1 MGRLVY
7 NKLSL
12 IWPLCGFQPNRA
24 MENSK
29 GGDKVKEFYIGQ
41 LRTDDE
47 IQDFFMVKTIAIKI
61 GSNKKQYL
69 DLVVCDKTGEMTA
82 KKWDVADAELPAL
95 NEIGEGDI
103 VKLKAN
109 VTEWNSMR
117 QLRVLKLRKSV
128 TEDHAELMDF
138 IKAAPEKAEEMYQFI
153 HGKAEAMEDVELR
166 GLCVRILDDHKDKLM
181 YYPAAAKNH
190 HAELAGLL
198 YHMKRMLMTAERIC
212 EVYGNLN
219 KDLVTSG
226 VIIHDIE
233 KLNEIEADTM
243 GIASGYSFE
252 GQLLGHLVQG
262 IKSIDR
268 LAEELGMGKEKTIML
283 EHMILSHH
291 YEPDFGSPKKPLF
304 PEAEILHYLDMIDA
318 RMYDMQEALDATS
331 PGEFSDR
338 VWTLDN
344 RKLYKPQTF

>member
-1 MGRLVY
+1 M
-7 NKLSL
+7 
-12 IWPLCGFQPNRA
+12 
-24 MENSK
+24 
-29 GGDKVKEFYIGQ
+29 KEFYIGQ

-47 IQDFFMVKTIAIKI
+47 IQDFFMVKAIAIKI

-69 DLVVCDKTGEMTA
+69 DMVVADNSGELTA
-82 KKWDVADAELPAL
+82 KKWDVADAELPTL
-95 NEIGEGDI
+95 NEIAEGDI
-103 VKLKAN
+103 IKLKGN
-109 VTEWNSMR
+109 VTEWNGMR
-117 QLRVLKLRKSV
+117 QLRVLKLRKAV
-128 TEDHAELMDF
+128 PEDNAELMDF
-138 IKAAPEKAEEMYQFI
+138 IKAAPEKAEDMYDFI
-153 HGKAEAMEDVELR
+153 RKAAETMQDEELR
-166 GLCVRILDDHKDKLM
+166 KLCLRVLTDNKEKLM

-190 HAELAGLL
+190 HAMLSGLL

-212 EVYGNLN
+212 EVYPNLN
-219 KDLVTSG
+219 RDLVVAG
-226 VIIHDIE
+226 VILHDME

-243 GIASGYSFE
+243 GMASGYSFE

-262 IKSIDR
+262 IKTVEK
-268 LAEELGMGKEKTIML
+268 LAEELGIGAEKKIML

-318 RMYDMQEALDATS
+318 RMYDMQEALDATF

-344 RKLYKPQTF
+344 RRLYKPQTF

>member
-1 MGRLVY
+1 M
-7 NKLSL
+7 
-12 IWPLCGFQPNRA
+12 
-24 MENSK
+24 
-29 GGDKVKEFYIGQ
+29 KEFYIGQ

-47 IQDFFMVKTIAIKI
+47 IQDFFMVKAIAIKI

-69 DLVVCDKTGEMTA
+69 DMILCDKTGDITA
-82 KKWDVADAELPAL
+82 KKWDVADTELPSL
-95 NEIGEGDI
+95 NEIGERDI

-109 VTEWNSMR
+109 VTEWNGMR
-117 QLRVLKLRKSV
+117 QLRVTKIRKAVQEDV
-128 TEDHAELMDF
+128 TELMDF
-138 IKAAPEKAEEMYQFI
+138 VKSAPEKAEDMYRYVFETADALADQ
-153 HGKAEAMEDVELR
+153 DLR
-166 GLCVRILDDHKDKLM
+166 KLCLRLLTDNQEKLM

-190 HAELAGLL
+190 HAMMAGLL
-198 YHMKRMLMTAERIC
+198 YHMKRMLMTGERIC
-212 EVYGNLN
+212 QVYTNLN
-219 KDLVTSG
+219 QDLVVTG
-226 VIIHDIE
+226 VIIHDME
-233 KLNEIEADTM
+233 KLNEIDADNLGM
-243 GIASGYSFE
+243 ASGYSFE

-268 LAEELGMGKEKTIML
+268 LAEELEIGSEKAIML

-318 RMYDMQEALDATS
+318 RMYDMQEALEATF

-344 RKLYKPQTF
+344 RKLYRPTTF

>member
-1 MGRLVY
+1 M
-7 NKLSL
+7 
-12 IWPLCGFQPNRA
+12 
-24 MENSK
+24 
-29 GGDKVKEFYIGQ
+29 KEFYIGQ

-47 IQDFFMVKTIAIKI
+47 IQDFFMVKSIAIKI

-69 DLVVCDKTGEMTA
+69 DMVLCDRTGELTA
-82 KKWDVADAELPAL
+82 KKWDVADTELPAL

-103 VKLKAN
+103 IKLKGSI
-109 VTEWNSMR
+109 TEWNGMR
-117 QLRVLKLRKSV
+117 QFRVLKLRKAV
-128 TEDHAELMDF
+128 PEDKTELADF
-138 IKAAPEKAEEMYQFI
+138 IKAAPEKAEDMYRFIMEKAGEMQD
-153 HGKAEAMEDVELR
+153 AELR
-166 GLCVRILDDHKDKLM
+166 QLCLRLLEDHREKLM

-190 HAELAGLL
+190 HAELSGLL
-198 YHMKRMLMTAERIC
+198 YHMKRMLMTAERVC
-212 EVYGNLN
+212 EVYLNLN
-219 KDLVTSG
+219 RDLVIAG
-226 VIIHDIE
+226 VIVHDME

-243 GIASGYSFE
+243 GMASGYSFE

-268 LAEELGMGKEKTIML
+268 LAGELGIGKEKTIML
-283 EHMILSHH
+283 EHMILTHH
-291 YEPDFGSPKKPLF
+291 YEPEFGSPKKPLF

-318 RMYDMQEALDATS
+318 RMYDMQEALEATF